1 MNDIN
6 HFPFTII
13 YSCNNSIAIS
23 YKVLHLP
30 VEVGKRLI
38 IPDDFK
44 KDKIII
50 AVCEGEVNVLNTLG
64 ESVFMPIMTLSK

>member
-1 MNDIN
+1 MNK
-6 HFPFTII
+6 HLPFTII
-13 YSCNNSIAIS
+13 YSCNNSITIS
-23 YKVLHLP
+23 HEILNIS
-30 VEVGKRLI
+30 VEVGKRVI

-64 ESVFMPIMTLSK
+64 ERICTDNDVA